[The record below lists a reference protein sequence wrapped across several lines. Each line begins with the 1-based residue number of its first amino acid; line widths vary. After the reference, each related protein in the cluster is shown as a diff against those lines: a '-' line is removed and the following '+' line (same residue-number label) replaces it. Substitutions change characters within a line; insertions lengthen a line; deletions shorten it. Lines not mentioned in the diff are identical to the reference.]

1 MKRTRQMS
9 HARRPTTPE
18 LPTTIADTRLAEIKG
33 GATAIEYGLA
43 VPPPRPTQ
51 SS

>member
-9 HARRPTTPE
+9 HARQPRTPE
-18 LPTTIADTRLAEIKG
+18 LPTPIADARLVEIKG

-43 VPPPRPTQ
+43 VPLPPDPR
-51 SS
+51 

>member
-1 MKRTRQMS
+1 MKRTKQMS
-9 HARRPTTPE
+9 HERQPRTLE

-43 VPPPRPTQ
+43 VPTPRPTQ